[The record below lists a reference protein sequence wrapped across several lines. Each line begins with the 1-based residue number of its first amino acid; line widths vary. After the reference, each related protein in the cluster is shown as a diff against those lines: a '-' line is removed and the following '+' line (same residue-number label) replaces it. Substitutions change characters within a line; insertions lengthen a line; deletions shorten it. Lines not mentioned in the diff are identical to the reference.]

1 MISCVCH
8 TQDINATYI
17 LVCNTFAVLASRK
30 PNAGASELM
39 MQIVH
44 WLPALHAYHLQTL
57 KRKKMEVR
65 KMPPS
70 GQTGVAGGLPK
81 TISGLPDDGEILAEL
96 DEAETKLISV
106 LVYMHVLVATP
117 TQGLQI
123 RNE

>member
-44 WLPALHAYHLQTL
+44 WLPALDAYHFSCSLS
-57 KRKKMEVR
+57 RVRPSFVREEKKEE
-65 KMPPS
+65 KNGS
-70 GQTGVAGGLPK
+70 A
-81 TISGLPDDGEILAEL
+81 
-96 DEAETKLISV
+96 
-106 LVYMHVLVATP
+106 
-117 TQGLQI
+117 
-123 RNE
+123 